1 MDRARV
7 LVCLCVC
14 VAIVHG
20 QVASICRPNER
31 LLMCGGCQ
39 KTCLDPVPECK
50 GVCRPGCYCNDD
62 EVRNATGHC
71 VKLSECPRLPASYK
85 QQTTEPRPA
94 DAKCPDNEEYR
105 FCEACNKTCENP
117 NPICPAQ
124 CARGCFCKKDLVRDR
139 DGRCV
144 KLEKCS
150 NKSSNEIPH
159 TSPLDKPV
167 NDSLTCKQN
176 QIFKPCGNCE
186 KSCSN
191 PNPICPAQCS
201 RGCFCKDG
209 FYKAPNG
216 DCVTIDKC
224 PKAHT
229 SPLDKPVNDS
239 LTCKQN
245 QIFKPCGNCEKSCSN
260 PKPICPAQCSRG
272 CFCKDGFYKAP
283 NGDCVTIDKCPKAV
297 PVTLKPPPI
306 AYELTCGPN
315 QVFKP
320 CENCEKTCSNPN
332 PQCPAQC
339 SRGCFCKDGL
349 YKAPNGECVKL
360 EQCPKGL

>member
-1 MDRARV
+1 MELTRV
-7 LVCLCVC
+7 IVCLCVC
-14 VAIVHG
+14 AFAGVVHG
-20 QVASICRPNER
+20 QVASICRPKER

-50 GVCRPGCYCNDD
+50 GVCRPGCYCADD

-71 VKLSECPRLPASYK
+71 IKLSECPPLPASYK
-85 QQTTEPRPA
+85 LETTEPRPA

-105 FCEACNKTCENP
+105 FCEPCNKTCDNP
-117 NPICPAQ
+117 RPVCPAQ
-124 CARGCFCKKDLVRDR
+124 CSRGCFCKDDLVRDK

-159 TSPLDKPV
+159 YAHTDKPIQK
-167 NDSLTCKQN
+167 CGPN
-176 QIFKPCGNCE
+176 QIFKPCENCE
-186 KSCSN
+186 KTCSS
-191 PNPICPAQCS
+191 PDPQRCPAQCS

-209 FYKAPNG
+209 LYKAPNG
-216 DCVTIDKC
+216 ECVT
-224 PKAHT
+224 
-229 SPLDKPVNDS
+229 LD
-239 LTCKQN
+239 Q
-245 QIFKPCGNCEKSCSN
+245 
-260 PKPICPAQCSRG
+260 
-272 CFCKDGFYKAP
+272 
-283 NGDCVTIDKCPKAV
+283 CPKAV
-297 PVTLKPPPI
+297 PPHPSPPPI

-320 CENCEKTCSNPN
+320 CENCEKTCSNPS

-349 YKAPNGECVKL
+349 YKAPDGECVKL
-360 EQCPKGL
+360 EDCPRGL

>member
-224 PKAHT
+224 PKA
-229 SPLDKPVNDS
+229 
-239 LTCKQN
+239 
-245 QIFKPCGNCEKSCSN
+245 
-260 PKPICPAQCSRG
+260 
-272 CFCKDGFYKAP
+272 
-283 NGDCVTIDKCPKAV
+283 V